1 MKKRAQDIAQD
12 FLRKSFEELS
22 EREQA
27 IVHKV
32 AEGRHVSR
40 NVGREFEER
49 LTLGQRLADRVA
61 EFGGSWSFIIIAGC
75 FLAAWLVL
83 NSFVLMRHGEAFDPY
98 PYILLN
104 LVLSMMAAMQAPVIM
119 MSENRHASRDR
130 LNAAHDYEV
139 NLKAELEILA
149 LHQKVDHLREQQW
162 AELIALQQEQ
172 IGLLR
177 QLLGEPDRPGAPS
190 EMRPGGFSGAQDDA
204 RPAGS

>member
-1 MKKRAQDIAQD
+1 
-12 FLRKSFEELS
+12 
-22 EREQA
+22 
-27 IVHKV
+27 
-32 AEGRHVSR
+32 
-40 NVGREFEER
+40 
-49 LTLGQRLADRVA
+49 
-61 EFGGSWSFIIIAGC
+61 
-75 FLAAWLVL
+75 
-83 NSFVLMRHGEAFDPY
+83 
-98 PYILLN
+98 
-104 LVLSMMAAMQAPVIM
+104 MQAPVIM
-119 MSENRHASRDR
+119 MSENRHAARDR

>member
-1 MKKRAQDIAQD
+1 MKKRAQTIALD
-12 FLRKSFEELS
+12 FLRKNLEELT

-49 LTLGQRLADRVA
+49 LSFGQRLADRVA
-61 EFGGSWSFIIIAGC
+61 EFGGSWSFIILAGC
-75 FLAAWLVL
+75 FLAVWLLL
-83 NSFVLMRHGEAFDPY
+83 NSFVLRRHGEAFDPY

-104 LVLSMMAAMQAPVIM
+104 LVLSMMAALQAPVIM
-119 MSENRHASRDR
+119 MSENRHAARDR

-172 IGLLR
+172 IGLLK
-177 QLLGEPDRPGAPS
+177 QLLGESGPPGEP
-190 EMRPGGFSGAQDDA
+190 A
-204 RPAGS
+204 R